1 MGGGLEGVDLGWV
14 WRWGW
19 LSRLALTL
27 PSPASGRGESQ
38 NLPHAGEGER
48 QNLPHAGEG
57 KGLKRDGRPK
67 APADVPQSEF
77 RQNLYCAET
86 ANRLLELSKSPTSVL
101 NVALV
106 CSMLPLSTQRWA

>member
-1 MGGGLEGVDLGWV
+1 VGGGLEGVDLG
-14 WRWGW
+14 REW
-19 LSRLALTL
+19 LWDWLCRLALTL
-27 PSPASGRGESQ
+27 PSPASRR
-38 NLPHAGEGER
+38 GER
-48 QNLPHAGEG
+48 QNLPRAGEG
-57 KGLKRDGRPK
+57 DEGGKRDGRPK